1 MSDPYAIIEV
11 TTRESDKMKIDQ
23 VPNAIRLGEVVVS
36 PTPYKGT
43 RYVLWDHKIKIEWD
57 DAITRALRT
66 SYLGWVYLIVVDG
79 EIYKIGQSSASNGI
93 EGTLSFYMSAGFD
106 DAGINRFAINWMIRD
121 EMDKG
126 HKVQFYG
133 IYQEPVVIETKG
145 LFSTGHHKMI
155 SAKGMEAQAISDYV
169 ASEGAYPVWNY
180 QESGN
185 ILDADISK
193 AFGQYKIDRKAA

>member
-1 MSDPYAIIEV
+1 
-11 TTRESDKMKIDQ
+11 MKIDQ

-36 PTPYKGT
+36 DKAYTGT
-43 RYVLWDHKIKIEWD
+43 RHVMWDHKVEMKWD
-57 DAITRALRT
+57 EAITREFRT
-66 SYLGWVYLIVVDG
+66 SYLGWVYIIVVDG

-106 DAGINRFAINWMIRD
+106 DPGINRFAINWMIRD

-126 HKVQFYG
+126 HKVEFYG

-145 LFSTGHHKMI
+145 LFTTGHYEMI

-169 ASEGAYPVWNY
+169 DSEGVYPVWNY

-185 ILDADISK
+185 TLDTEISK